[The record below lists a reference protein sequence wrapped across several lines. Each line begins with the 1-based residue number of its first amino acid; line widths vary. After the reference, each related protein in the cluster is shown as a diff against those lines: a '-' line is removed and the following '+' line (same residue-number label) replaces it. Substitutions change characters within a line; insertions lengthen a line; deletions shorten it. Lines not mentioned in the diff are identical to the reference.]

1 MPGPGD
7 STSVLTTN
15 ANLIQHGLTAAS
27 QEHPL
32 EAFFGPYNG
41 TAHGSMRADDAL
53 AHESYNLPEAFK
65 GRNKF
70 LERVLDYKIR
80 KEDEFYTSKLL
91 PWEYTDDLHVAW
103 EIFSFNRTL
112 ADLEPHQGV
121 PRYVSAQQEAHS
133 DNLLRRGL
141 AFIIEHKSVLKSIQ
155 LVGNNQIKRLE
166 SLTQVLV
173 A

>member
-1 MPGPGD
+1 
-7 STSVLTTN
+7 
-15 ANLIQHGLTAAS
+15 
-27 QEHPL
+27 
-32 EAFFGPYNG
+32 
-41 TAHGSMRADDAL
+41 MRADDAL
-53 AHESYNLPEAFK
+53 AHETYNLPESYR

-80 KEDEFYTSKLL
+80 KKDEFYTRALL

-121 PRYVSAQQEAHS
+121 PRYVSAQQEAHT

-141 AFIIEHKSVLKSIQ
+141 AFIIEHKSVLKSIR
-155 LVGNNQIKRLE
+155 LVSDNQIKQLE
-166 SLTQVLV
+166 SLTQILV